1 MKGTV
6 VSIWLNTIEKNFGKD
21 IKNNALEKIGWD
33 IDRVISPLD
42 DIVDEE
48 IFSIINEIAKS
59 VNKKYSEVWEIIG
72 YNNVIEFKKWFPSY
86 FERSNLKS
94 FLVMMDTVHA
104 QLTKMIKGA
113 NPPRIIPEEID
124 ETTFILHYQ
133 SKRNL
138 TDYFIGLIKGSAD
151 YFNEKI
157 EYEIIDKGILNDG
170 RSFLSI
176 KIKSEKGSNNKKSF
190 TMSKIFSLGFIKN
203 TSLKISIF
211 PSLLSF
217 ISTFLITKNLLL
229 SSINLLII
237 LLSVFFASKVVL
249 KPNSNVIKEIEKI
262 KRLNFAEEF
271 IGYTNDEFEEIFNTL
286 NEAKNQIKED
296 FLMFKGGI
304 DDIYNFNKKFKEV
317 SEKMNEVSDIISTS
331 VSEVSEGAAH
341 QAIETENSVNILSDN
356 IKTLGE
362 LSNEEIERKNQLE
375 KSIEEIEI
383 SLNELLLVSENL
395 NEVKEN
401 FAEVNN
407 QGQNLSNKVNDIKSI
422 VKTVEEIAEQTNLL
436 ALNASIEAARAGEMG
451 RGFSVV
457 AEEIRKLAEDSKEA
471 VNTININLNQFVDE
485 VNSITSKVSDQF
497 SNLESGNTKLE
508 KVANDNKSATNQI
521 SEVAKGIV
529 ELSTKLASETQNI
542 SSVFENMHTLAAIA
556 EENSASSQEM
566 SNNVSEFANQIKD
579 FSDYISDL
587 EKLAVNLRHE
597 LKKYKI

>member
-138 TDYFIGLIKGSAD
+138 T
-151 YFNEKI
+151 
-157 EYEIIDKGILNDG
+157 DKGILNDG

-457 AEEIRKLAEDSKEA
+457 AEEIRKLAE
-471 VNTININLNQFVDE
+471 NFLI
-485 VNSITSKVSDQF
+485 
-497 SNLESGNTKLE
+497 
-508 KVANDNKSATNQI
+508 
-521 SEVAKGIV
+521 
-529 ELSTKLASETQNI
+529 
-542 SSVFENMHTLAAIA
+542 
-556 EENSASSQEM
+556 
-566 SNNVSEFANQIKD
+566 
-579 FSDYISDL
+579 
-587 EKLAVNLRHE
+587 
-597 LKKYKI
+597 